1 MSATPKPPVVPART
15 ASASRNSLY
24 MQRRIKNVAAQL
36 LAILATLFGLF
47 WLGWIMWT
55 TLSKGISSL
64 NLALFTQMTPPPGDS
79 GGMANAFMG
88 SVIMSLLGVVIGAP
102 IGVLAGTFL
111 AEYSR
116 STWASRLGETVRFV
130 NDILLSAPS
139 IVLGLFVY
147 TLVVARMGHFSALAG
162 AIALA
167 FIVLPVVV
175 RTTDEML
182 RLVPAQMRE
191 AALSLGV
198 PQWKVTVQVLYRS
211 ASAGIVTGILLALA
225 RISGETAP
233 LLFTA
238 LNNQYWT
245 TDLMSPM
252 ANVPVVIFQFA
263 MSPFENWHTLAW
275 AGAFILTMFV
285 LAISLTARAIL
296 LRNKISHD

>member
-1 MSATPKPPVVPART
+1 MAF
-15 ASASRNSLY
+15 SLY
-24 MQRRIKNVAAQL
+24 ARRRARNLIAQA

-47 WLGWIMWT
+47 WLVWIMWT
-55 TLSKGISSL
+55 TLTKGLGSL
-64 NLALFTQMTPPPGDS
+64 NLALFTQMTPPPGDA
-79 GGMANAFMG
+79 GGMLNAFYG
-88 SVIMSLLGVVIGAP
+88 SAVLSLLGIVIGAP

-116 STWASRLGETVRFV
+116 KSWLGETVRFV

-147 TLVVARMGHFSALAG
+147 TLVVAQMGHFSALAG
-162 AIALA
+162 GIALA

-182 RLVPAQMRE
+182 QLVPSQMRE

-198 PQWKVTVQVLYRS
+198 PQWKVTMQVLYRS
-211 ASAGIVTGILLALA
+211 ALPGIVTGILLALA

-245 TDLMSPM
+245 TNIMAPM
-252 ANVPVVIFQFA
+252 ANVPVVIFQYA
-263 MSPFENWHTLAW
+263 MSPYESWQELAW
-275 AGAFILTMFV
+275 AGAFMLTVFV
-285 LAISLTARAIL
+285 LGISLLARVIV